1 MGRCASPSLF
11 HRWGH
16 LATVR
21 VRRLAGAIR
30 GAAIARPFTF
40 TLPAVDLGL
49 AVGLWPAR
57 SGAVGKGQLWQ
68 DGPAVKKGRED
79 SRV

>member
-1 MGRCASPSLF
+1 MH
-11 HRWGH
+11 HRPYFTGWGH

-21 VRRLAGAIR
+21 VRWLAGAIR
-30 GAAIARPFTF
+30 ALPHRLGAAIARPFAF

-57 SGAVGKGQLWQ
+57 SGVSVRGSFGKT
-68 DGPAVKKGRED
+68 GPR
-79 SRV
+79 